1 MCISSY
7 WSSNPISTVQSE
19 EPRVMD
25 DLSNFHL
32 NQTVNESE
40 NAILQQLQELEKLV
54 ALSTQNQ

>member
-1 MCISSY
+1 
-7 WSSNPISTVQSE
+7 
-19 EPRVMD
+19 MD